1 MGVIL
6 KTEKIEKIYGKG
18 KLAVHALKS
27 GDLDIEEGRFY
38 SIIGRSGSGK
48 STLLHILGGLD
59 RPTGGKLYIEGE
71 SVFDLNDT
79 KLAIFRRRRIGFV
92 FQAYNLLPEHTVL
105 QNILLP
111 IELDG
116 RKPDK
121 EHIERVIKALGIEDK
136 LKYYPDELSGGQ
148 RQRVAC
154 ARALAAK
161 PAIILADEPTGNL
174 DGKSGDEL
182 IALLKESAKEFN
194 QTIIIVTHDM
204 KIAENAD
211 TIILLEDGNIKSF
224 EGNIIQ

>member
-6 KTEKIEKIYGKG
+6 KAEKIEKIYGKG
-18 KLAVHALKS
+18 KLAVHALKA
-27 GDLDIEEGRFY
+27 GDLMIEEGRFY

-79 KLAIFRRRRIGFV
+79 KLAILRRRRIGFI
-92 FQAYNLLPEHTVL
+92 FQAFNLLPEHTVL

-121 EHIERVIKALGIEDK
+121 SHIERVINALGIEDK

-182 IALLKESAKEFN
+182 IALLKESAKAFN

-204 KIAENAD
+204 KIAEKAD
-211 TIILLEDGNIKSF
+211 DIILLEDGIIKSY
-224 EGNIIQ
+224 ERNIL

>member
-6 KTEKIEKIYGKG
+6 KAEQIEKTYGKG
-18 KLAVHALKS
+18 KLAVNALKP
-27 GDLDIEEGRFY
+27 GDLTIEEGRFY

-59 RPTGGKLYIEGE
+59 RPTGGKLYIEEE

-211 TIILLEDGNIKSF
+211 TIILLEDGIIKSF

>member
-6 KTEKIEKIYGKG
+6 KAEQIEKTYGKG
-18 KLAVHALKS
+18 TLAVHALKA
-27 GDLDIEEGRFY
+27 GDLEIEEGRFY

-79 KLAIFRRRRIGFV
+79 KLAILRRRRIGFV

-116 RKPDK
+116 RKPDM
-121 EHIERVIKALGIEDK
+121 EHVERVIKALDIEDK

-211 TIILLEDGNIKSF
+211 TIILLEDGIIKSL